1 MVRRWSRINKTNQN
15 FVKLVIFQNSTKNLN
30 LKVTRKFFSQT
41 ADYTMFSRSKML
53 RRRHVTKYFLI
64 FTSLLRWSKEYNG
77 IQFFTSTV
85 FTKFILKTNALT
97 LNNFFFKHYKPGSD
111 LLKEELIFSQI
122 FRSVQMSR
130 VKILTQKKTSNR
142 LLVHASVFK
151 KPQGFNKELYWLTKE
166 MLVYKNQIWNKKF
179 VVFYVFTQIFMK
191 LLKSYNQLFTIS
203 LLCDLFKLVCLKKNS
218 KVIKNLICPKQ
229 YIGTFF

>member
-1 MVRRWSRINKTNQN
+1 
-15 FVKLVIFQNSTKNLN
+15 
-30 LKVTRKFFSQT
+30 
-41 ADYTMFSRSKML
+41 ML

-151 KPQGFNKELYWLTKE
+151 KPQGFNKELY
-166 MLVYKNQIWNKKF
+166 
-179 VVFYVFTQIFMK
+179 
-191 LLKSYNQLFTIS
+191 
-203 LLCDLFKLVCLKKNS
+203 
-218 KVIKNLICPKQ
+218 
-229 YIGTFF
+229 